1 VHFVGE
7 DISRLG
13 RNQLLGAFLVFAYGE
28 VFGISNILGQFGPSE
43 IVYFL
48 VLATFVGF
56 VIDLAS
62 RSFAVLLF
70 RGVIGITGSKSK
82 TLFEER
88 TTSLREIAKQE
99 DTINSLLS
107 TKNEYYVWKVAAKF
121 LREGPESSIS
131 PVEDFDRSVAYFFV
145 GLLGLVGSALSII
158 LGASRQAC
166 SSGFLCEYIDAA
178 TLVVAVLLLLAARS
192 EADEFTEGTLAGT
205 KDRLRKLK
213 ESERLTARPSVD
225 VARVNHVSEQLDGA
239 ITRFPGSAEP
249 IRVHD
254 SILVTQLFQDSN
266 NINTLSIKSVRE
278 KAAKVLDGIG
288 YSGNNQLILGNLL
301 IALHYIL
308 LRTEDLDVYAE
319 FERRFAPLLAPLG
332 LRYLVNQDLQAFHN
346 QYLEPVRLMESP
358 DLAEALLQALGT
370 IDVGTGM
377 FNGVVDAI
385 ANSHIGDCNQRLVR
399 ERLLALSQQSGGF
412 AQSVSFPL
420 SVMERR
426 LGTTEGSLER
436 VPQLVHRGILSR
448 TGLPK
453 PSK

>member
-1 VHFVGE
+1 MR
-7 DISRLG
+7 DDLSRLG

-28 VFGISNILGQFGPSE
+28 LFGISTILGQFGPSE

-56 VIDLAS
+56 VIDLTS
-62 RSFAVLLF
+62 RSFAVFLF
-70 RGVIGITGSKSK
+70 RGVIGITGSKTK

-88 TTSLREIAKQE
+88 TASLREIAKQE

-107 TKNEYYVWKVAAKF
+107 TKDKYYVWKVAAKF
-121 LREGPESSIS
+121 LREGPEPSIS
-131 PVEDFDRSVAYFFV
+131 PIEDFDRSVAYFLV
-145 GLLGLVGSALSII
+145 GLLGLVGSALSI
-158 LGASRQAC
+158 LLVASRQAC
-166 SSGFLCEYIDAA
+166 SSGFLCAYIDAA
-178 TLVVAVLLLLAARS
+178 TVVVAVLLLLAARS

-205 KDRLRKLK
+205 RDRLRKLR

-239 ITRFPGSAEP
+239 IARFPGSAEP

-254 SILVTQLFQDSN
+254 SILVTQLFQDIN
-266 NINTLSIKSVRE
+266 NLNTLSIKSVRE

-301 IALHYIL
+301 VALHYIL

-332 LRYLVNQDLQAFHN
+332 TRYLVNQDLQAFHN
-346 QYLEPVRLMESP
+346 QYLEPVRLVESP
-358 DLAEALLQALGT
+358 ELAEALLQALGT
-370 IDVGTGM
+370 IEVGTGM

-385 ANSHIGDCNQRLVR
+385 ANSHLGDCNQRLVR